1 MSSDEADHVE
11 TRIEQRHAAA
21 PPSPAMNSR
30 RFMQSPEREG

>member
-21 PPSPAMNSR
+21 R
-30 RFMQSPEREG
+30 RDERAPFHVTP